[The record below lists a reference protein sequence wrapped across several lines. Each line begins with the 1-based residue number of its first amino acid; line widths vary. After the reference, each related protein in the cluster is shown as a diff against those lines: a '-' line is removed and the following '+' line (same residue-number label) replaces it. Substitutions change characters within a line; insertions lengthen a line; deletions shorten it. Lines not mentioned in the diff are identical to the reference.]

1 MRWIALLMILS
12 TQAISAPVTTQEPAA
27 GPPLRV
33 LFGHQSVGND
43 ILAGLRRVTPE
54 LLAGPANPGG
64 PVLLID
70 GLVGRNGSPISKIEA
85 FEEAVVDQAATLDA
99 AMFKLCYVDF
109 DATTDVPRLFSAYTS
124 AHDRLRQAY
133 PRLILAHVTTPLTTI
148 QSDFKSWVK
157 QLLGKPPRGLVENLK
172 RSEFN
177 TLLRARYAGKEPIFD
192 LADLESRSPGGEAV
206 SYEGRVPMLY
216 PAYTHDGGH
225 LNETAQQLIGAAF
238 ADFLRSLAA
247 DPPAGEPAIA
257 ERNTP

>member
-1 MRWIALLMILS
+1 MKWMALLMILS
-12 TQAISAPVTTQEPAA
+12 TQAVSAPVFAQEPMPE
-27 GPPLRV
+27 PPLRV
-33 LFGHQSVGND
+33 LFGHQSVGSD
-43 ILAGLRRVTPE
+43 ILAGLSRVAPE

-64 PVLLID
+64 QVLLVD
-70 GLVGRNGSPISKIEA
+70 RLVGLNGNPISKIEA
-85 FEEAVVDQAATLDA
+85 FEEAVKEQAATLDA

-133 PRLILAHVTTPLTTI
+133 PRLILAHITTPLTTI
-148 QSDFKSWVK
+148 QSGFKSWVK

-192 LADLESRSPGGEAV
+192 LAELESRSPAGEVV

-225 LNETAQQLIGAAF
+225 LNETAQQLIGTAF
-238 ADFLRSLAA
+238 AEFLLTLAEER
-247 DPPAGEPAIA
+247 GEPASA
-257 ERNTP
+257 ERGAP